1 MAMTGHPLAR
11 GVLACCGAAAVLLAL
26 GATPLDERPAPL
38 VIGVVLPES
47 DAALQGVQLGAAEA
61 EHTAGLLRES
71 FAVHVQP
78 ADRTG
83 AAAAAARR
91 LLDAFGVHVIIGGGD
106 GPAASALMSL
116 ADSTGVLFINVGA
129 ADDSLRARC
138 SERTL
143 HVLPSHAM
151 RRRALEL
158 VNEGD
163 SAAAWHDS
171 LERYGAGQVN
181 DRFRARFGGSVNERA
196 WAGWVAAKVAWEIAQ
211 RAPRTTGAELA
222 AFASSTDASFDG
234 HKGLPL
240 SFHPRTRQ
248 LRQPLYVLAGD
259 SVIAEVPAPRD
270 EPDMDPAALLDRLAA
285 PDGNVTCEPR

>member
-11 GVLACCGAAAVLLAL
+11 GMLACCGAAAVLLAL
-26 GATPLDERPAPL
+26 GAAPLYEGPAPL

-61 EHTAGLLRES
+61 EHTAALLRES
-71 FAVHVQP
+71 FAVHVQS
-78 ADRTG
+78 AGQAGD
-83 AAAAAARR
+83 AAAARR
-91 LLDAFGVHVIIGGGD
+91 LVAAFGVHVIIGGGD
-106 GPAASALMSL
+106 GPAASALMSV

-138 SERTL
+138 SARTL

-181 DRFRARFGGSVNERA
+181 DRFRARFAGSVNERA

-211 RAPRTTGAELA
+211 RAQRTTGAELA
-222 AFASSTDASFDG
+222 AFATSADASFDG

-240 SFHPRTRQ
+240 SFHPRTHQ

-259 SVIAEVPAPRD
+259 SVIAEVPTPRD

-285 PDGNVTCEPR
+285 PDGKVTCGPR